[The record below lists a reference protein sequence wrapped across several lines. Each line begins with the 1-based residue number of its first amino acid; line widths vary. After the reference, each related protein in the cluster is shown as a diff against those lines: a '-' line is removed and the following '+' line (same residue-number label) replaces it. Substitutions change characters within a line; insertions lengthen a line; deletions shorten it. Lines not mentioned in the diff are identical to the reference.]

1 MIFLLNTITDTANT
15 YAPLKAL
22 SRKEMKPKA
31 KPWITKGL
39 LKSITTKN
47 KLFQQCYK
55 HQDTHLVS
63 TYKTYRN
70 KLTKLKE
77 LAKRMYYQNELH
89 LHKENISKQWKIINE
104 IWISSRIFN

>member
-1 MIFLLNTITDTANT
+1 
-15 YAPLKAL
+15 
-22 SRKEMKPKA
+22 MKLKA

-63 TYKTYRN
+63 AYKTYRN

-77 LAKRMYYQNELH
+77 IAKRTYYQNELH
-89 LHKENISKQWKIINE
+89 LHKENISKQWKISNE
-104 IWISSRIFN
+104 IVRYKQVQHNYISFITDEHN